1 MVATLAMA
9 RLLALTHMLDR
20 RLLAAME
27 AATEALLPAA
37 AVAEQA
43 SGR

>member
-1 MVATLAMA
+1 MVATLLMA
-9 RLLALTHMLDR
+9 RLLVLTLTRDR

-37 AVAEQA
+37 AAEEQA